1 MGLFD
6 FFKPKNQ
13 QETVS
18 KNQKKPV
25 NPLSAVVRNSPD
37 SYVDASSVSPDE
49 RPFYNPDN
57 YYTYYSY
64 PGTEMATKV
73 VTFEERKQKS
83 YPSARGLYV
92 AEILLLDY
100 CDTGK
105 YPKPKGGYPG
115 LWWFKYGIRD
125 VGHALKSL
133 EDRGF
138 IQWASKKGSLN
149 GLKTDELKKIL
160 SDANLPTTGK
170 KADLLER
177 IATQIPEGNIVIP
190 NYVPKYELTAL
201 GKQELEDNGYVPYM
215 HKHKLTTTED
225 GRLGETFNVWS
236 INKLLYKK
244 KTSDWR
250 KIVGDIE
257 RERFGVDMANA
268 VADSKPERSL
278 KKSDYLAKRDEMR
291 AYLSSQQPAINKAI
305 KSKGDGFHEGFRG
318 INEKAVNQD
327 KEALV
332 DYYIA
337 IGKKIDAPAY
347 YREAAILLRKYGMY
361 EEELRVIEAGLKNV
375 PKQNAHWN
383 KLLERKNKVLELI
396 KKEQS
401 SNRQHGEKTP
411 M

>member
-1 MGLFD
+1 
-6 FFKPKNQ
+6 
-13 QETVS
+13 
-18 KNQKKPV
+18 
-25 NPLSAVVRNSPD
+25 
-37 SYVDASSVSPDE
+37 
-49 RPFYNPDN
+49 
-57 YYTYYSY
+57 
-64 PGTEMATKV
+64 
-73 VTFEERKQKS
+73 
-83 YPSARGLYV
+83 
-92 AEILLLDY
+92 
-100 CDTGK
+100 
-105 YPKPKGGYPG
+105 
-115 LWWFKYGIRD
+115 
-125 VGHALKSL
+125 
-133 EDRGF
+133 
-138 IQWASKKGSLN
+138 
-149 GLKTDELKKIL
+149 
-160 SDANLPTTGK
+160 
-170 KADLLER
+170 
-177 IATQIPEGNIVIP
+177 
-190 NYVPKYELTAL
+190 
-201 GKQELEDNGYVPYM
+201 M

-401 SNRQHGEKTP
+401 SNRLHGEKTP

>member
-6 FFKPKNQ
+6 FLKPKNH
-13 QETVS
+13 QETVN
-18 KNQKKPV
+18 KDQKKSV
-25 NPLSAVVRNSPD
+25 KSNAAVIRNSPD

-73 VTFEERKQKS
+73 VTFDERKKTS
-83 YPSARGLYV
+83 FPSDRGLYV

-100 CDTGK
+100 CETGK

-125 VGHALKSL
+125 VGHALESL
-133 EDRGF
+133 EERGF

-149 GLKTDELKKIL
+149 GLKVDELKQIL
-160 SDANLPTTGK
+160 SDAGLPATGK
-170 KADLLER
+170 KTELIER
-177 IATQIPEGNIVIP
+177 IAAQIPEERIIIP
-190 NYVPKYELTAL
+190 NYVPKYELTEL

-215 HKHKLTTTED
+215 HKHKFTTTED
-225 GRLGETFNVWS
+225 GRFGETFNVWS
-236 INKLLYKK
+236 INKLLHKK
-244 KTSDWR
+244 KTTDWR

-268 VADSKPERSL
+268 VVESKPKQSL

-291 AYLSSQQPAINKAI
+291 QYLAAQQPTIKKAI
-305 KSKGDGFHEGFRG
+305 KTKGSGFQEGIKG
-318 INEKAVNQD
+318 INEKSIDRD

-347 YREAAILLRKYGMY
+347 YRDAAVLLRKYGMY
-361 EEELRVIEAGLKNV
+361 EEELEVIEAGLKNV
-375 PKQNAHWN
+375 PEYNAHWN
-383 KLLERKNKVLELI
+383 ELLERKGKVLEII
-396 KKEQS
+396 KKEK
-401 SNRQHGEKTP
+401 H
-411 M
+411 